1 MIGGRVTTT
10 LKPKVDKKCTSPVSR
25 PQCFGVNIEWTAEI
39 TWLFLIIG
47 YFVGLIL
54 HEMKN
59 IVEEALR
66 DKDKENKQN
75 EGKLKEDSFKKL
87 LRKTFRRS
95 VANEDY
101 FFEDNSDKEM
111 LKRVKKHILGE
122 KEEDKSYITSVCVN
136 ELQIKGAITSPDR
149 LKTQSEMALSIC
161 IALLL
166 IAVGTTISGIICY
179 FIEGIRVVLTITTV
193 FISLIFSMLF
203 YVRSIRMH
211 KHYIRCLI
219 RTYAVLNNLE
229 RNREGE

>member
-1 MIGGRVTTT
+1 MDGFFKKLGLYDFFSMFMVGIISESIT
-10 LKPKVDKKCTSPVSR
+10 LIIASK
-25 PQCFGVNIEWTAEI
+25 CFGVNIEWTAET
-39 TWLFLIIG
+39 TWLFLIFG
-47 YFVGLIL
+47 YFIGLIL

-59 IVEEALR
+59 IVE
-66 DKDKENKQN
+66 DKLQ
-75 EGKLKEDSFKKL
+75 GVRFKKL
-87 LRKTFRRS
+87 LKNTFNRS
-95 VANEDY
+95 VANEDD

-122 KEEDKSYITSVCVN
+122 NEEDKTYITSVCIN

-161 IALLL
+161 IATAL
-166 IAVGTTISGIICY
+166 IGIGTFILGIIHS
-179 FIEGIRVVLTITTV
+179 FVGAIIVSVILFPI
-193 FISLIFSMLF
+193 ISMLF

>member
-1 MIGGRVTTT
+1 MDGFFKKLGLYDFFSMFMVGIISESIT
-10 LKPKVDKKCTSPVSR
+10 LIIASK
-25 PQCFGVNIEWTAEI
+25 CFGVNIEWTAET
-39 TWLFLIIG
+39 TWLFLIFG
-47 YFVGLIL
+47 YFIGLIL

-59 IVEEALR
+59 IVE
-66 DKDKENKQN
+66 DKLQ
-75 EGKLKEDSFKKL
+75 GVRFKKL
-87 LRKTFRRS
+87 LKNTFNRS
-95 VANEDY
+95 VANEDD

-122 KEEDKSYITSVCVN
+122 NEEDKTYITSVCIN

-161 IALLL
+161 IATAL
-166 IAVGTTISGIICY
+166 IGIGTFILGIIHS
-179 FIEGIRVVLTITTV
+179 FVGAIIVSVILFPI
-193 FISLIFSMLF
+193 ISMLF

-219 RTYAVLNNLE
+219 RSYAVLNNLE

>member
-1 MIGGRVTTT
+1 MDGFFKKLGLYDFFSMFMAGIISESIT
-10 LKPKVDKKCTSPVSR
+10 LIIASK
-25 PQCFGVNIEWTAEI
+25 CFGMNIEWTAEI
-39 TWLFLIIG
+39 TWLFLIFG
-47 YFVGLIL
+47 YFIGLIL

-59 IVEEALR
+59 IVE
-66 DKDKENKQN
+66 DKLQ
-75 EGKLKEDSFKKL
+75 GVRFKKL
-87 LRKTFRRS
+87 LKNTFNRS
-95 VANEDY
+95 VANEDD

-122 KEEDKSYITSVCVN
+122 NEEDKTYITSVCIN

-161 IALLL
+161 IATAL
-166 IAVGTTISGIICY
+166 IGIGTFILGIIHS
-179 FIEGIRVVLTITTV
+179 FVGAIIVSVILFPI
-193 FISLIFSMLF
+193 ISMLF